1 MRLVALAPFT
11 VSGANRKDELLSL
24 GQKWKEDVEKTYSED
39 SVRDVLNVMGLFIM
53 NRFRD
58 VSREEVIRMLNFDL
72 MDTVAG
78 KEIYEEGLLKDAREM
93 VIEVLEERFGIVSG
107 EIMESVRS
115 IGRRE
120 VLKELLRRAIRS
132 ERVEDFKEMFAKAV

>member
-1 MRLVALAPFT
+1 M
-11 VSGANRKDELLSL
+11 
-24 GQKWKEDVEKTYSED
+24 EKTYSED
-39 SVRDVLNVMGLFIM
+39 SVRDVLNVMRLFIM
-53 NRFRD
+53 NRFRN
-58 VSREEVIRMLNFDL
+58 VSREEVMRMLNFDL

-93 VIEVLEERFGIVSG
+93 VIEALEERFGIVSG

-132 ERVEDFKEMFAKAV
+132 ERVEDFKKMLAKAV